1 MARPALL
8 NLPVELLV
16 HIMRFVEPEDLL
28 AIRAS
33 CKLFRELCKGNPV
46 VYEYNLRGLLDNPP
60 TAFKPKTWNWERKL
74 KDLIA
79 LRDIYGE
86 GTRIESCSWRMP
98 AVKPNDKEQQLLATA
113 KTVDLIYHASSNSD
127 SSANLSFL
135 QKAFDPTSRY
145 GMRNIER
152 YLGSSTLFC
161 RSMLPTASGFL
172 TPAVMYSEDERQASA
187 KLHCYY
193 GVPVTLSPKLYRRPY
208 HYALS
213 VVYDMRNYTD
223 LSLWGPFK
231 PDGEATVDW
240 EKVEAIMIILGHNL
254 KCFDDQ
260 TGRRLKPLW
269 TTPWAGS
276 QPDSF
281 RSVCLVDTKSPTPP
295 VNESDPYNITGSW
308 MRIVTFLDYHELF
321 YYNFEDEPE
330 DVLPAD
336 VPRPPLHATE
346 AIRLIIM
353 ELEVV
358 KIIPSTDPKQPLPKV
373 QFKGIS
379 RSLHS
384 PHDPNANSNI
394 RGTVQMTKEG
404 EVRWTTISVYNG
416 EERWKSEGIQIGG
429 IRSAR
434 GVLGHWFDR
443 DMDNQQGPAGPTAF
457 WKVSNEVDQA
467 ENMDHWIDLSTPS
480 DTDDENAET
489 ADEDADGTYFATF
502 TTLGE

>member
-1 MARPALL
+1 MDA
-8 NLPVELLV
+8 
-16 HIMRFVEPEDLL
+16 
-28 AIRAS
+28 
-33 CKLFRELCKGNPV
+33 
-46 VYEYNLRGLLDNPP
+46 Y
-60 TAFKPKTWNWERKL
+60 
-74 KDLIA
+74 
-79 LRDIYGE
+79 
-86 GTRIESCSWRMP
+86 
-98 AVKPNDKEQQLLATA
+98 
-113 KTVDLIYHASSNSD
+113 
-127 SSANLSFL
+127 
-135 QKAFDPTSRY
+135 
-145 GMRNIER
+145 
-152 YLGSSTLFC
+152 
-161 RSMLPTASGFL
+161 
-172 TPAVMYSEDERQASA
+172 
-187 KLHCYY
+187 
-193 GVPVTLSPKLYRRPY
+193 
-208 HYALS
+208 
-213 VVYDMRNYTD
+213 
-223 LSLWGPFK
+223 
-231 PDGEATVDW
+231 
-240 EKVEAIMIILGHNL
+240 
-254 KCFDDQ
+254 
-260 TGRRLKPLW
+260 
-269 TTPWAGS
+269 
-276 QPDSF
+276 
-281 RSVCLVDTKSPTPP
+281 
-295 VNESDPYNITGSW
+295 
-308 MRIVTFLDYHELF
+308 
-321 YYNFEDEPE
+321 EPE

-416 EERWKSEGIQIGG
+416 
-429 IRSAR
+429 
-434 GVLGHWFDR
+434 